1 MLQLGS
7 NMTERLHVLCVDD
20 ESRVLEGLAL
30 NLRRYYRVSTATNGQ
45 KGLEIIDGD
54 DPPGVVVSDM
64 RMPEMDGAAFLS
76 QVKQRSPNTVRVLL
90 TGQADLESAI
100 AAVNHGQ
107 IFRFLTKPCSPQIF
121 LSAIQAA
128 ADQHRLITAEREL
141 LEKTLRGSIK
151 ALIEILSL
159 TNPLAFGRAMR
170 LKQYAAD
177 LVAGLGVPLSWQLE
191 VAAMLSQI
199 GCVTLPAAT
208 TEKLYYG
215 RPLSSEEI
223 ELTQRLPTLSLQL
236 LESIPRL
243 EAVRAILQ
251 AQNHNFDGSG
261 SPHNAM
267 QGESIPLGARVLK
280 LVIDYDTLEA
290 AGTDPT
296 MAIGTLQS
304 RKGRYDPK
312 LLDALAGARTKVAS
326 QGLSELKLAA
336 VRPGMF
342 LAQDIMS
349 TTGLLLVARGHE
361 VTPGL
366 LNRLRNLPPGG
377 LREPLVV
384 FVPTETKR
392 DTQKSHDVQ

>member
-1 MLQLGS
+1 MPEQ
-7 NMTERLHVLCVDD
+7 LHVLCVDD
-20 ESRVLEGLAL
+20 EPRVLEGLVL
-30 NLRRYYRVSTATNGQ
+30 NLRRYYRVSTATSGQ
-45 KGLEIIDGD
+45 SGLAIIDGD

-76 QVKQRSPNTVRVLL
+76 QVKQRSPDTVRLLL
-90 TGQADLESAI
+90 TGQADLDSAI

-107 IFRFLTKPCSPQIF
+107 VFRFLTKPCNPQIF

-141 LEKTLRGSIK
+141 LEKTLRGSVK
-151 ALIEILSL
+151 ALTEILSL

-170 LKQYAAD
+170 LKQHAAD
-177 LVAGLGVPLSWQLE
+177 LVASLGEPLSWQLE

-199 GCVTLPAAT
+199 GCVTLPAVT
-208 TEKLYYG
+208 NEKLYYG
-215 RPLSSEEI
+215 KPLNSDEI
-223 ELTQRLPTLSLQL
+223 ELTQRLPALSLQL

-251 AQNHNFDGSG
+251 AQSHNFDGSG
-261 SPHNAM
+261 SAHSAVH
-267 QGESIPLGARVLK
+267 GDAIPLGARVLK

-290 AGTDPT
+290 SGTDSAV
-296 MAIGTLQS
+296 AIGTLQG

-312 LLDALAGARTKVAS
+312 LLDALARAKTKAAL
-326 QGLSELKLAA
+326 QGLSELVLGA

-342 LAQDIMS
+342 LAQDVMS

-366 LNRLRNLPPGG
+366 LYRLRNLAPGS

-384 FVPTETKR
+384 FVTAEPKR
-392 DTQKSHDVQ
+392 DTQKSRGVK

>member
-1 MLQLGS
+1 
-7 NMTERLHVLCVDD
+7 
-20 ESRVLEGLAL
+20 
-30 NLRRYYRVSTATNGQ
+30 
-45 KGLEIIDGD
+45 
-54 DPPGVVVSDM
+54 
-64 RMPEMDGAAFLS
+64 
-76 QVKQRSPNTVRVLL
+76 
-90 TGQADLESAI
+90 
-100 AAVNHGQ
+100 
-107 IFRFLTKPCSPQIF
+107 
-121 LSAIQAA
+121 
-128 ADQHRLITAEREL
+128 L

-151 ALIEILSL
+151 ALTEILSL

-170 LKQYAAD
+170 LKQHAAE
-177 LVAGLGVPLSWQLE
+177 LVAGLGVPFSWQLE

-215 RPLSSEEI
+215 RPLNSDEI
-223 ELTQRLPTLSLQL
+223 ELTQRLPALSLQL

-261 SPHNAM
+261 SPHNAV

-290 AGTDPT
+290 AGTDPAV
-296 MAIGTLQS
+296 AIGTLQS

-312 LLDALAGARTKVAS
+312 LLDALARARTKAAS
-326 QGLSELKLAA
+326 QGLSELGLGA

-342 LAQDIMS
+342 LTQDVMS

-366 LNRLRNLPPGG
+366 LYRLRNLAPGS

-384 FVPTETKR
+384 FVPAETKR
-392 DTQKSHDVQ
+392 

>member
-1 MLQLGS
+1 MPEQ
-7 NMTERLHVLCVDD
+7 THILCVDD
-20 ESRVLEGLAL
+20 EPRVLEGLVL

-45 KGLEIIDGD
+45 KGLAIIDGD
-54 DPPGVVVSDM
+54 DPPAVVVSDM

-76 QVKQRSPNTVRVLL
+76 QVKQRSPDTVRILL
-90 TGQADLESAI
+90 TGQADLDSAI

-107 IFRFLTKPCSPQIF
+107 VFRFLTKPCNPQIF

-151 ALIEILSL
+151 ALTEILSL

-170 LKQYAAD
+170 LKGQASD
-177 LVAGLGVPLSWQLE
+177 LVAGLGVPLTWQIE
-191 VAAMLSQI
+191 VAVMLSQI

-208 TEKLYYG
+208 NEKLYYG
-215 RPLSSEEI
+215 RPLNADEI

-251 AQNHNFDGSG
+251 AQDQNFDGSG
-261 SPHNAM
+261 SPHSAVH
-267 QGESIPLGARVLK
+267 GESIPLGARILK
-280 LVIDYDTLEA
+280 LVLDYDTLEA
-290 AGTDPT
+290 SGSDP
-296 MAIGTLQS
+296 AVALGTLQA
-304 RKGRYDPK
+304 RQGRYDPK
-312 LLDALAGARTKVAS
+312 LLDALARVKTKTAS
-326 QGLSELKLAA
+326 QGLSEVGLAA

-342 LAQDIMS
+342 LVQDVMS

-366 LNRLRNLPPGG
+366 LYRLRNMAPGSV
-377 LREPLVV
+377 REPLVV
-384 FVPTETKR
+384 FAPVEAKR
-392 DTQKSHDVQ
+392 STLIGRSVL

>member
-1 MLQLGS
+1 
-7 NMTERLHVLCVDD
+7 MTDQIHILCVDD
-20 ESRVLEGLAL
+20 EPKVLEGLVL
-30 NLRRYYRVSTATNGQ
+30 NLRRHYRVSTAINGLA
-45 KGLEIIDGD
+45 GLAMVDGD
-54 DPPGVVVSDM
+54 DPPAVVVSDM

-76 QVKQRSPNTVRVLL
+76 RVKDRSPDTVRILL
-90 TGQADLESAI
+90 TGQADLDSAI

-107 IFRFLTKPCSPQIF
+107 VFRFLTKPCNPPIF

-128 ADQHRLITAEREL
+128 AEQHRLITAEKEL

-170 LKQYAAD
+170 LKGQASD
-177 LVAGLGVPLSWQLE
+177 LVAGLGLPLSWQIE
-191 VAAMLSQI
+191 VAVMLSQI

-208 TEKLYYG
+208 NEKLYYG
-215 RPLSSEEI
+215 RPLNSGET
-223 ELTQRLPTLSLQL
+223 ELTQRLPALSLQL

-251 AQNHNFDGSG
+251 AQEQNFDGSG
-261 SPHNAM
+261 SVHGAV
-267 QGESIPLGARVLK
+267 QGESIPLGARILK

-290 AGTDPT
+290 AGSDP
-296 MAIGTLQS
+296 ALAVGTLQA

-312 LLDALAGARTKVAS
+312 LLEALARVKAKTVS
-326 QGLSELKLAA
+326 QGVSEVAVA
-336 VRPGMF
+336 GVRPGMF
-342 LAQDIMS
+342 LVQDVMS

-366 LNRLRNLPPGG
+366 LYRLRNMAPGSV
-377 LREPLVV
+377 REPLVV
-384 FVPTETKR
+384 FTPAEPKR
-392 DTQKSHDVQ
+392 NTLVGRTVL

>member
-1 MLQLGS
+1 
-7 NMTERLHVLCVDD
+7 MTDQLHVLCVDD
-20 ESRVLEGLAL
+20 EPRVLEGLVL

-45 KGLEIIDGD
+45 KGLAIIDGD

-76 QVKQRSPNTVRVLL
+76 QVKQRSPDTVRLLL
-90 TGQADLESAI
+90 TGQADLDSAI

-107 IFRFLTKPCSPQIF
+107 VFRFLTKPCSPQIF

-151 ALIEILSL
+151 ALTEILSL

-170 LKQYAAD
+170 LKQQAAD

-215 RPLSSEEI
+215 RPLNSDEI
-223 ELTQRLPTLSLQL
+223 ELTQRLPALSLQL

-261 SPHNAM
+261 SPHNAV

-290 AGTDPT
+290 AGTDPAV
-296 MAIGTLQS
+296 AIGTLQS

-312 LLDALAGARTKVAS
+312 LLDALARARTKAAS
-326 QGLSELKLAA
+326 QGLSELSLGA

-342 LAQDIMS
+342 LTQDVMS

-366 LNRLRNLPPGG
+366 LYRLRNLAPGS

-384 FVPTETKR
+384 FVPAEPKR
-392 DTQKSHDVQ
+392 DTQRSRGVQ